1 MAVWSESLF
10 LSAIWSYPNV
20 ALLSAVVALLSFFW
34 VFYRPTNISKDK
46 EKQVKSDAGIGVCE
60 VKNVNK
66 QSYETQSTPH
76 SLSIFYG
83 TQTGTAKVLAEQVF
97 KDVTSLG
104 LRASVTDLSSVDPE
118 QCLTQQCA
126 GGEGGICVFL
136 LSTYTDGGPP
146 DSAAWFTRWL
156 ADTAADF
163 RVHKSLLK
171 GMHYAVFGLGNSLYT
186 QHYNTAGRELY
197 RHLQQLSAQPVHQL
211 GLGDQN
217 VAQSKYGGKL

>member
-10 LSAIWSYPNV
+10 LSAIWSYPYV

-60 VKNVNK
+60 LKQSEDVNK
-66 QSYETQSTPH
+66 QTQSTPH

-118 QCLTQQCA
+118 QCLTQQH
-126 GGEGGICVFL
+126 I
-136 LSTYTDGGPP
+136 
-146 DSAAWFTRWL
+146 
-156 ADTAADF
+156 
-163 RVHKSLLK
+163 SLI
-171 GMHYAVFGLGNSLYT
+171 YV
-186 QHYNTAGRELY
+186 
-197 RHLQQLSAQPVHQL
+197 
-211 GLGDQN
+211 
-217 VAQSKYGGKL
+217 